1 MQVIY
6 VINKMSLA
14 TILAALNLMLL
25 GCAYA
30 SAEAA
35 SAGSIP
41 APSEPLDTTGAL
53 SLSGMKEMLLYESAE
68 YGIRLSYPAGWIPQE
83 PEPNEEGIILGFLA
97 PGEDIDNPAVY
108 LVLQNDK
115 LPAGQ
120 DVTLDQ
126 YSQAT
131 LRSLKDAMPD
141 LEIQAERE
149 ITIGG
154 MAGRAIVYELE
165 SEGATFRVWK
175 AWTVVGADAYVFTY
189 NAPVELY
196 DQFAADAAEMIDSFG
211 AGTAAQKAESSGL
224 WAEPAATGSQAEAD
238 QMEES
243 TSVTS

>member
-1 MQVIY
+1 
-6 VINKMSLA
+6 
-14 TILAALNLMLL
+14 
-25 GCAYA
+25 
-30 SAEAA
+30 
-35 SAGSIP
+35 
-41 APSEPLDTTGAL
+41 
-53 SLSGMKEMLLYESAE
+53 
-68 YGIRLSYPAGWIPQE
+68 
-83 PEPNEEGIILGFLA
+83 
-97 PGEDIDNPAVY
+97 
-108 LVLQNDK
+108 VLQNDK

-196 DQFAADAAEMIDSFG
+196 DQFAADVAEMIDSFG
-211 AGTAAQKAESSGL
+211 AGTAAQKAES
-224 WAEPAATGSQAEAD
+224 WQRQIRWRRTPALLLDLIGDQGYPIGAGKWGFQTGGFGRRLLAALIPLKTGGKLPSCP
-238 QMEES
+238 
-243 TSVTS
+243 